1 MSRSNAEPEGAMAD
15 WALLRQV
22 VLATDDIESAGTLI
36 RDRLGLGKGFADP
49 ELATVGLADDTMA
62 LAGGSY
68 LELVAPLNGAPMGA
82 ALSRWLAKTGGG
94 GYALS
99 VQHPDAVGARD
110 RARALGVRIAA
121 DQLVMG
127 HPIVQLHPA
136 DAGLL
141 LELDG
146 IADPEAWFWDGM
158 GVDPSPHALVDD
170 VVAVE
175 AGVADPGATTSL
187 WTEILGFGPVERHTF
202 DLGGRLVHLV
212 DRADRPTWTITLR
225 RSDRGA
231 ALADGDLLG
240 AEFRYV

>member
-1 MSRSNAEPEGAMAD
+1 MAD

-22 VLATDDIESAGTLI
+22 VLATDDLDAAGAAI
-36 RDRLGLGKGFADP
+36 RERFRLGKGFADP

-68 LELVAPLNGAPMGA
+68 LELVAPLPGAASAGPAGGASMGA

-99 VQHPDAVGARD
+99 VQHPDADAARD
-110 RARALGVRIAA
+110 RAVALGVRLAA

-127 HPIVQLHPA
+127 HRIVQFHPA

-146 IADPEAWFWDGM
+146 IADRETWFWDGL
-158 GVDPSPHALVDD
+158 GVDPSPDALVDD
-170 VVAVE
+170 IVAVE
-175 AGVADPGATTSL
+175 AGVPDPARTTEL
-187 WTEILGFGPVERHTF
+187 WAEILGFAPVERHTF
-202 DLGGRLVHLV
+202 DLGGRRVHLV
-212 DRADRPTWTITLR
+212 PKADHPRWTITLR
-225 RSDRGA
+225 RSALDA
-231 ALADGDLLG
+231 ARADGAFLG
-240 AEFRYV
+240 VEFRHA

>member
-1 MSRSNAEPEGAMAD
+1 MTD

-22 VLATDDIESAGTLI
+22 VLATDDIEGAGTLI
-36 RDRLGLGKGFADP
+36 REKFRLGKGFADP

-68 LELVAPLNGAPMGA
+68 LELVAPSSGAPMGA

-99 VQHPDAVGARD
+99 VQHSDAVGARD
-110 RARALGVRIAA
+110 RAVALGVRLAA

-127 HPIVQLHPA
+127 HPIVQFHPA

-146 IADPEAWFWDGM
+146 IADPEKWFWDGL
-158 GVDPSPHALVDD
+158 GVDPSPDALIDG

-175 AGVADPGATTSL
+175 AGVADPAATTSL
-187 WTEILGFGPVERHTF
+187 WTEILGFGPVERHAF
-202 DLGGRLVHLV
+202 DLGGRLVRLV
-212 DRADRPTWTITLR
+212 DRADRPQWTITLR
-225 RSDRGA
+225 RSPAGA
-231 ALADGDLLG
+231 ELSDGTLLG
-240 AEFRYV
+240 AAFRYV

>member
-1 MSRSNAEPEGAMAD
+1 MAD

-22 VLATDDIESAGTLI
+22 VLATDDIGGAGALV
-36 RDRLGLGKGFADP
+36 REKFRLGKGFADP
-49 ELATVGLADDTMA
+49 ELDTVGLADDTMA

-68 LELVAPLNGAPMGA
+68 LELVAPSGGAPMGA

-99 VQHPDAVGARD
+99 VQHSDAVAARD
-110 RARALGVRIAA
+110 RAVALGVRLAA

-127 HPIVQLHPA
+127 HPIVQFHPA

-146 IADPEAWFWDGM
+146 IADPEKWFWDGM
-158 GVDPSPHALVDD
+158 GVDPSPDALIDD
-170 VVAVE
+170 VVRVD
-175 AGVADPGATTSL
+175 AGVTDPASTTAL
-187 WTEILGFGPVERHTF
+187 WTEILGFAPVERHTF

-212 DRADRPTWTITLR
+212 PRADHPRWAITFR
-225 RSDRGA
+225 RSALGA
-231 ALADGDLLG
+231 ALTDGELLG
-240 AEFRYV
+240 ADVRYA

>member
-1 MSRSNAEPEGAMAD
+1 MTD

-22 VLATDDIESAGTLI
+22 VLATDDIEGAGTLI
-36 RDRLGLGKGFADP
+36 REKFRLGKGFADP

-68 LELVAPLNGAPMGA
+68 LELVAPSSGAPMGA
-82 ALSRWLAKTGGG
+82 ALSRWLARTGGG

-99 VQHPDAVGARD
+99 VQHSDAVGVRD
-110 RARALGVRIAA
+110 RAVALGVRLAA

-127 HPIVQLHPA
+127 HPIVQFHPA

-146 IADPEAWFWDGM
+146 IADPEKWFWDGM
-158 GVDPSPHALVDD
+158 GVDPSPDALIDD
-170 VVAVE
+170 VVSVE
-175 AGVADPGATTSL
+175 AGVADPAATTSL
-187 WTEILGFGPVERHTF
+187 WTEILGFGPVERHAF
-202 DLGGRLVHLV
+202 DLGGRLVRLV
-212 DRADRPTWTITLR
+212 DRADHPQWTITLR
-225 RSDRGA
+225 RSPAGA
-231 ALADGDLLG
+231 ELSDGALLG